1 MARCQKEEISTVHS
15 NFLEYFMNPDVT
27 EDQQLL
33 QDTMKY

>member
-1 MARCQKEEISTVHS
+1 MPERGNFHVHS
-15 NFLEYFMNPDVT
+15 NFFEYFMNPDVT